1 MRPKYAINKSEGEHL
16 SETNRRHLARE
27 WNRRVEALDAKLSFR
42 GFARMMRIPE
52 STWRREYFRGGGIRP
67 VRNLRSPGHWC
78 FGRYDPALAQRN
90 ADELAAQKGPR
101 QKLLKPVAD
110 RIRDQVREPDRHRS
124 LYDALAIVREQS
136 PGLALPC
143 LRTLYYHVEAGD
155 IGLTHDDLPYRR
167 SHRRKRNPAHPA
179 RTAIGRRR
187 LEDRP
192 PEAVAPTEPGH
203 LQCDTVVSGAGGRG
217 GVFVAYDRL
226 LRKYWLEKL
235 AAVDQACVGRAI
247 RRIRASGRIG
257 RIRSVVTDNGCEFLD
272 QDALDRAFQAKVFYT
287 RAYASYE
294 KGGVENCNRILRRW
308 FPKGT
313 DFSKV
318 SARRLHQV
326 ERLINSM
333 HRPSLGGLS
342 ADQRERELNHVA

>member
-1 MRPKYAINKSEGEHL
+1 V
-16 SETNRRHLARE
+16 RHYNLQLA
-27 WNRRVEALDAKLSFR
+27 
-42 GFARMMRIPE
+42 
-52 STWRREYFRGGGIRP
+52 
-67 VRNLRSPGHWC
+67 
-78 FGRYDPALAQRN
+78 
-90 ADELAAQKGPR
+90 LAAQKGPR

-110 RIRDQVREPDRHRS
+110 RIRDLVKEPDRHRS
-124 LYDALAIVREQS
+124 LYDALAIVREES

-143 LRTLYYHVEAGD
+143 LRTLYNHVEAGD

-167 SHRRKRNPAHPA
+167 KHKRKRDPAHPA

-192 PEAVAPTEPGH
+192 AEAVTPSEPGH
-203 LQCDTVVSGAGGRG
+203 LQCDTVVSGAGGSG
-217 GVFVAYDRL
+217 GVFVVYDCL
-226 LRKYWLEKL
+226 LRKCCLEKL
-235 AAVDQACVGRAI
+235 ASIDQACVVRAI
-247 RRIRASGRIG
+247 RRIRASRRIG

-272 QDALDRAFQAKVFYT
+272 QTALDRAFQAKVFYT

-313 DFSKV
+313 DFAKV
-318 SARRLHQV
+318 SVQRLHQV
-326 ERLINSM
+326 ERYINAM

-342 ADQRERELNHVA
+342 ADQRAQELHHVA

>member
-1 MRPKYAINKSEGEHL
+1 MKPKYAINKAEGEHL

-27 WNRRVEALDAKLSFR
+27 WNKRIEALNAKLSFH
-42 GFARMMRIPE
+42 GFAKMMRIPA
-52 STWRREYFRGGGIRP
+52 STWRREYYRGGGIRP
-67 VRNLRSPGHWC
+67 VRNLKSRGHWS
-78 FGRYDPALAQRN
+78 FERYDPVLAQRN

-110 RIRDQVREPDRHRS
+110 RIRDLVKEPDRHRS
-124 LYDALAIVREQS
+124 LYDALAIVREES

-143 LRTLYYHVEAGD
+143 LRTLYNHVEAGD

-167 SHRRKRNPAHPA
+167 KHKRKRDPAHPA

-187 LEDRP
+187 LDDRP
-192 PEAVAPTEPGH
+192 AEAVTPSEPGH
-203 LQCDTVVSGAGGRG
+203 LQCDTVVSSAGGRG
-217 GVFVAYDRL
+217 GVFIAYDCL
-226 LRKYWLEKL
+226 LHKCWLEKL
-235 AAVDQACVGRAI
+235 ASIDQACVVRAI
-247 RRIRASGRIG
+247 RRIRASRRIG

-272 QDALDRAFQAKVFYT
+272 QTALDRAFQAKVFYT

-313 DFSKV
+313 DFAKV
-318 SARRLHQV
+318 SLQRLHQV
-326 ERLINSM
+326 ERYINAM
-333 HRPSLGGLS
+333 HRPSLGDLS
-342 ADQRERELNHVA
+342 ADQRARKFHHVA